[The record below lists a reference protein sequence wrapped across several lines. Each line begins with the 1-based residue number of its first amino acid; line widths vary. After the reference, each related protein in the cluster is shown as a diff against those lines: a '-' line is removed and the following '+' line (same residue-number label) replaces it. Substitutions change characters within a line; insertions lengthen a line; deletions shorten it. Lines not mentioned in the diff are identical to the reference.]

1 MYEALEQV
9 GFICVVVTLIT
20 VLAFAAGG
28 VHDWLA
34 RGHQRSLQGC

>member
-1 MYEALEQV
+1 MC
-9 GFICVVVTLIT
+9 GGNIIT

-28 VHDWLA
+28 VDDWLA